1 MSITR
6 LTEYKKISTDDVL
19 VVGFTQGDKGP
30 EILNPVVSFETFS
43 KNEIIGAL
51 KLTNFTGK
59 KSELTYL
66 TIKSGVLCVGLGKVS
81 KTQPLEMETLR
92 RAAAVAARSLAGKSS
107 ALFALPTST
116 TVATH
121 AVTLGV
127 ELGAYTFTEFKTK
140 NDKGSESL

>member
-6 LTEYKKISTDDVL
+6 LTEYKKISKDDVL

-30 EILNPVVSFETFS
+30 EILNPAVSFETFS
-43 KNEIIGAL
+43 KNEIMDAL

-81 KTQPLEMETLR
+81 KTQPNT
-92 RAAAVAARSLAGKSS
+92 AS
-107 ALFALPTST
+107 
-116 TVATH
+116 
-121 AVTLGV
+121 
-127 ELGAYTFTEFKTK
+127 KTK
-140 NDKGSESL
+140 PNTENAATSSPNFQTNKTNAPTTKHKAPPRCCSHLESAPIRSQRPER